1 MFAFLQYAQKEIV
14 GKFKILA
21 ELASSTF
28 VSTL

>member
-21 ELASSTF
+21 ELFQECLFQS
-28 VSTL
+28 